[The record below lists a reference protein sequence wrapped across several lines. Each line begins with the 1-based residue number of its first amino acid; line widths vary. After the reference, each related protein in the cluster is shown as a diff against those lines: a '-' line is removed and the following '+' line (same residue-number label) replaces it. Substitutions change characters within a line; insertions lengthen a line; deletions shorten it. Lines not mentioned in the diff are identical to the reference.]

1 MEDEELEAPL
11 LVPTELLSEEPPGLL
26 DSSLELP
33 LDEGG
38 LFDEDESPEEDALC
52 ETSGQPLSSTDSS
65 PDLSEQLEL
74 SELSAF

>member
-1 MEDEELEAPL
+1 MDDGEPEIPL
-11 LVPTELLSEEPPGLL
+11 LVPPELLSEEPPGPL

-38 LFDEDESPEEDALC
+38 MFDEDESPEEDALC
-52 ETSGQPLSSTDSS
+52 ETSGQPLSVTDSS
-65 PDLSEQLEL
+65 PELSEQLEL